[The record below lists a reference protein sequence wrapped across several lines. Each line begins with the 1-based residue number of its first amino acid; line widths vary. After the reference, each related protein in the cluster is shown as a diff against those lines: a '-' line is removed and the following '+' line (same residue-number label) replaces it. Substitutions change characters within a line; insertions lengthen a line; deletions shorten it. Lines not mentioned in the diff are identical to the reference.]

1 MTTEDLFKL
10 EAKRLETWSVAVS
23 SMTRTC
29 GKEHKEEAYQ
39 YAKDLAD
46 TMADYFRNE
55 KVSVANDAT
64 KGGNND

>member
-39 YAKDLAD
+39 YAKDLAG
-46 TMADYFRNE
+46 TMGNYFRNE
-55 KVSVANDAT
+55 KVSVANDET
-64 KGGNND
+64 KEGNND

>member
-1 MTTEDLFKL
+1 MTTEFLFKL

-39 YAKDLAD
+39 YARELAD
-46 TMADYFRNE
+46 TMAHAYNGNVFA
-55 KVSVANDAT
+55 ANDTT
-64 KGGNND
+64 KGGNNE